1 MHVYK
6 ELYKHRR
13 IPNNGILLVSQNIGM
28 DLGDE
33 VGWEGRV
40 LFQEKETAWCSR
52 NCLHSELLEDNVGS
66 WKWQEAKPLKLA

>member
-40 LFQEKETAWCSR
+40 LFQEKETA
-52 NCLHSELLEDNVGS
+52 
-66 WKWQEAKPLKLA
+66 